1 VKIWKKN
8 INPNLATVQ
17 TLLPLAM
24 KKIPIPFL
32 YLMNTDL
39 QLKIFGKSE

>member
-17 TLLPLAM
+17 TILPLGM
-24 KKIPIPFL
+24 KKVLSPFL

-39 QLKIFGKSE
+39 QLKIFGK

>member
-8 INPNLATVQ
+8 INPNLAI
-17 TLLPLAM
+17 PLAM
-24 KKIPIPFL
+24 KKIPSPFL
-32 YLMNTDL
+32 FQMNTDL